1 MMIEFVHALLIC
13 FINISLRAMLNMEKQ
28 TQLYTRWKKQYFD
41 RTRTELYRRKIENR
55 IFRHR
60 VYVNID
66 KLLGITFYDAPS
78 HMI

>member
-28 TQLYTRWKKQYFD
+28 IQLYTRRKKYVDQ
-41 RTRTELYRRKIENR
+41 TRTELYRRKIENR

-66 KLLGITFYDAPS
+66 KLLGITFYDAP
-78 HMI
+78 I

>member
-1 MMIEFVHALLIC
+1 MMIQFVHALLIC

-28 TQLYTRWKKQYFD
+28 IQLYTRRKKYVDQ
-41 RTRTELYRRKIENR
+41 TRTELYRRKIENR